1 MTAFEVAAAILPP
14 FIIAS
19 ILIEL
24 TPGPNMAYLA
34 QVALDRGRLAGL
46 SVVAGVALGLT
57 TIGALA
63 ALGLGALI
71 DSNEWVYQALRWAGA
86 AYLLWLA
93 WDAWQAASQEEAGM
107 APSSARI
114 GTLFGR
120 GLIANLLNP
129 KAAVFYVAML
139 PQFLKPELGS
149 LGWQLG
155 VLTAAYVIV
164 ATLIHGLVVL
174 LADAAR
180 RSLIDE
186 ARMLVVRRF
195 LALSLV
201 AVAVWFLAGTAR

>member
-14 FIIAS
+14 FIMAS
-19 ILIEL
+19 ILVEL

-46 SVVAGVALGLT
+46 AVVAGVALGLT

-107 APSSARI
+107 TPSSARI

-139 PQFLKPELGS
+139 PQFLRPELGS

-164 ATLIHGLVVL
+164 ATFIHGLVVL

>member
-46 SVVAGVALGLT
+46 AVVAGVALGLT
-57 TIGALA
+57 IIGALA

-107 APSSARI
+107 APPSARI
-114 GTLFGR
+114 GTLFSR

-139 PQFLKPELGS
+139 PQFLRPELGS

-155 VLTAAYVIV
+155 VLTAAYVIA
-164 ATLIHGLVVL
+164 ATLIHALVVL